1 MGPYLPFSAMS
12 VLFSAFSSL
21 MFSAF
26 SAVKGFLT
34 RIESYGRENQEP
46 LTAEDAENGR
56 DRREK
61 QTVYFARWRQSELVQ
76 GLKLKLM
83 TYFDLIA
90 VQ

>member
-34 RIESYGRENQEP
+34 QRIESYRLKKSKAFNRRGRRE
-46 LTAEDAENGR
+46 LAEIA
-56 DRREK
+56 EK
-61 QTVYFARWRQSELVQ
+61 QTVFVARWRPDQS
-76 GLKLKLM
+76 
-83 TYFDLIA
+83 
-90 VQ
+90 